1 VGVFEDGASDA
12 VVANEGTDAGEG
24 DVEAIGLGELRGE
37 EAELDFACCSGVGGD
52 GDGEDGCGGWVRLQ
66 VEVEEAEPEAAVIAG
81 EDGADCT

>member
-12 VVANEGTDAGEG
+12 AVADDGADAGEG
-24 DVEAIGLGELRGE
+24 DVKAVGLGELGGE
-37 EAELDFACCSGVGGD
+37 ESELDFADGSGVGSD